1 MTKKCLILGS
11 SGGIGRAI
19 VTNILNE
26 GYSVGLQYN
35 KNEAMIQAL
44 KTEVPES
51 RWAGAYQADL
61 STLEGISNLLE
72 QIGTEW
78 DALVFA
84 GGQMYSGLFQDMDP
98 QHMDELYHVHV
109 KALWLITKKVL
120 PSMIKQ
126 KSGNIIVISS
136 IFGMEGA
143 SLEVLYSSVKGAQIS
158 FVKGLA
164 KEVAPSGIRVNSVAP
179 GLIGTAMNAHL
190 TEGEMSELEEDIPM
204 GRAGT
209 PEEVA
214 HTVCFLLSEKSSYLT
229 GQVIQVNGGWA

>member
-1 MTKKCLILGS
+1 MTKKCLVLGS

-19 VTNILNE
+19 VTSILKE

-44 KTEVPES
+44 KSEVPES
-51 RWAGAYQADL
+51 QWVGAYQADL
-61 STLEGISNLLE
+61 STMEGISNLLD
-72 QIGTEW
+72 QI
-78 DALVFA
+78 DAHWNAVVFA
-84 GGQMYSGLFQDMDP
+84 GGQMYSGLFQDMDT
-98 QHMDELYHVHV
+98 HDMDELYNVHV

-120 PSMIKQ
+120 PSMIKN
-126 KSGNIIVISS
+126 KSGNIIVLSS
-136 IFGMEGA
+136 IFGIEGA

-179 GLIGTAMNAHL
+179 GLIGTDMNAHL
-190 TEGEMSELEEDIPM
+190 TEEDMNELEEDIPM

-214 HTVCFLLSEKSSYLT
+214 NTVCFLLSEKSSYLT
-229 GQVIQVNGGWA
+229 GQVIQINGGWA